1 MGNRSLSLQ
10 FSVCSLLYFTPTIA
24 VIIRRLMSRSCS
36 AATLPVHLSRDLS
49 WQVYKVVKGLSVG
62 LFENSVMMQNTTRVL
77 LLTACTVAA
86 VANKASAQKTGGQ
99 DNVACYNVITGR
111 TFSASECD
119 LRDCRGRDGSA
130 RQFSGFQG
138 HYGDGYGPCI
148 RPREDDERD
157 SEIDCKFGPGF
168 LVSRGKPVQAFSS
181 PICAEA
187 KVEFRQCL
195 NGTMLGSY
203 QYPNCQ

>member
-1 MGNRSLSLQ
+1 MKVSLLPGLSESLGMRQKQILMLSL
-10 FSVCSLLYFTPTIA
+10 A
-24 VIIRRLMSRSCS
+24 
-36 AATLPVHLSRDLS
+36 
-49 WQVYKVVKGLSVG
+49 
-62 LFENSVMMQNTTRVL
+62 
-77 LLTACTVAA
+77 ACTVAA
-86 VANKASAQKTGGQ
+86 IATNNASAQEPTVQ
-99 DNVACYNVITGR
+99 DKVACYNVITGR
-111 TFSASECD
+111 TFSAPECD
-119 LRDCRGRDGSA
+119 LRVCRGRDGSA
-130 RQFSGFQG
+130 RQFYGIQG

-148 RPREDDERD
+148 RPREEGERD

>member
-1 MGNRSLSLQ
+1 MK
-10 FSVCSLLYFTPTIA
+10 VSLLPGLCESLGMRQKQI
-24 VIIRRLMSRSCS
+24 LM
-36 AATLPVHLSRDLS
+36 LS
-49 WQVYKVVKGLSVG
+49 
-62 LFENSVMMQNTTRVL
+62 
-77 LLTACTVAA
+77 LTACTVAA
-86 VANKASAQKTGGQ
+86 IATNNASAQEPTVQ
-99 DNVACYNVITGR
+99 DKVACYNVITGR
-111 TFSASECD
+111 TFSAPECD
-119 LRDCRGRDGSA
+119 LRVCRGRDGSA
-130 RQFSGFQG
+130 RQFYGIQG

-148 RPREDDERD
+148 RPREEGERD

>member
-1 MGNRSLSLQ
+1 M
-10 FSVCSLLYFTPTIA
+10 
-24 VIIRRLMSRSCS
+24 
-36 AATLPVHLSRDLS
+36 
-49 WQVYKVVKGLSVG
+49 WQVSEVVEDLSVG
-62 LFENSVMMQNTTRVL
+62 LFENSGMMRNPIRML
-77 LLTACTVAA
+77 LLTVCTVAA
-86 VANKASAQKTGGQ
+86 VATNRASAQKPAVQ

-111 TFSASECD
+111 TFSAAECD
-119 LRDCRGRDGSA
+119 LRVCRGRDGSA
-130 RQFSGFQG
+130 RPFSGFQG